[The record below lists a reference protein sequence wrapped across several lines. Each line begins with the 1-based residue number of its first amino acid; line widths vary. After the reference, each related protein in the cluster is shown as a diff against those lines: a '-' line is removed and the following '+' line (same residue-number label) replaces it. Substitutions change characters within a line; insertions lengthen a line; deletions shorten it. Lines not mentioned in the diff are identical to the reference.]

1 MVSFPQNPVHPR
13 LFPTNDNGLLFSVP
27 GSKYEGKSLGE
38 ELSQPLICFG
48 AEVED
53 GDRPCGPGREKMEA
67 GSGVVPRNMEC

>member
-27 GSKYEGKSLGE
+27 GSKREGKSPGE

-53 GDRPCGPGREKMEA
+53 GDRPGREKMEA